1 MFPDKLNF
9 LMNLTHS
16 SNSALGESVS
26 LDASYI
32 SRLRNGSR
40 KLPKDPA
47 FIPAM
52 VDYFACNINTEEQKR
67 ILATVPAFP
76 YSYENDNDDLNQL
89 LHHWLQQDTADT
101 EEPVEAFLR
110 RFSMSHHQAAA
121 ASPKLRPAKPRTKA
135 DYYFGAKG
143 KQEAV
148 LRFLNQVAREKFTQ
162 TLLLF
167 SNEDLSWMMDD
178 PLFIKQWSELMTAV
192 ILKGNRIKIIHT
204 VNRTLNDLFDA
215 ITQWLPL
222 YLTGSIE
229 PYYYP
234 EALDSV
240 LRCTLFIAPQT
251 AAIVASSVQ
260 GNLDEMANFYIMNK
274 PQILSFEK
282 EFEHYFALCK
292 PLMKIYTNEQ
302 DSALQES
309 LLGFDA
315 KSCNTLLYSPYLSL
329 LTLPSAA
336 AMSVTER
343 SSQPIILDIYQKR
356 EISLLDNL
364 KHYTVIDFISL
375 PSLDTVL
382 QGSLPLPLRELFG
395 LPYLNYTTEEF
406 RLHLENIIHLLRT
419 QINYHVVLH
428 QQNSTPYL
436 LYVKEDVGVMLS
448 KITNPNAVFLIEE
461 TRMTT
466 AFWNYLYRQAKKSI
480 KTNRPQIIRLLEQYL
495 EDLK

>member
-52 VDYFACNINTEEQKR
+52 VDYFASNINTEEQKR

-76 YSYENDNDDLNQL
+76 YSYENDNDNLNQL
-89 LHHWLQQDTADT
+89 LHHWLLQNTADT

-110 RFSMSHHQAAA
+110 RFSISRHQA
-121 ASPKLRPAKPRTKA
+121 
-135 DYYFGAKG
+135 
-143 KQEAV
+143 
-148 LRFLNQVAREKFTQ
+148 
-162 TLLLF
+162 
-167 SNEDLSWMMDD
+167 
-178 PLFIKQWSELMTAV
+178 
-192 ILKGNRIKIIHT
+192 
-204 VNRTLNDLFDA
+204 
-215 ITQWLPL
+215 
-222 YLTGSIE
+222 
-229 PYYYP
+229 
-234 EALDSV
+234 
-240 LRCTLFIAPQT
+240 
-251 AAIVASSVQ
+251 
-260 GNLDEMANFYIMNK
+260 
-274 PQILSFEK
+274 
-282 EFEHYFALCK
+282 
-292 PLMKIYTNEQ
+292 
-302 DSALQES
+302 
-309 LLGFDA
+309 
-315 KSCNTLLYSPYLSL
+315 
-329 LTLPSAA
+329 AA

-343 SSQPIILDIYQKR
+343 NGQPIILDIYQKR
-356 EISLLDNL
+356 ETSLLDNL

-395 LPYLNYTTEEF
+395 LPYLDYTTEEF

-419 QINYHVVLH
+419 QPHYHVVMH
-428 QQNSTPYL
+428 QQSSTPYL
-436 LYVKEDVGVMLS
+436 LCVKEDFGVMLS

-461 TRMTT
+461 TGMTT

-495 EDLK
+495 EDLT